1 MCIRDSLLSAG
12 NGARFLVVTGGV
24 ALHAVSIYVVA
35 TIMPTVVGDLGGLPF
50 FAWTTTLYVSG
61 ALTGAAAVP
70 LVLARGSP
78 RLAYR
83 LAFLL
88 FLTGSLCCA
97 AAPIMPALLVG
108 RLAQGIGGGMLPALA
123 YSCLLYTSPSPRD
136 RTRSRMP
143 SSA

>member
-1 MCIRDSLLSAG
+1 MSAANAGWRDLLSAG

-88 FLTGSLCCA
+88 FLTGSLLCA
-97 AAPIMPALLVG
+97 AAPIMPMKCSELMFEPMNEPPTTYHG
-108 RLAQGIGGGMLPALA
+108 KRLPA
-123 YSCLLYTSPSPRD
+123 RK
-136 RTRSRMP
+136 
-143 SSA
+143 